1 MKTADLQVF
10 GHASKYWIET
20 NQKTHSNLDI
30 SSKIDAE
37 RLLVC
42 SLHERQ
48 IKLFFWKTHRH
59 CRKIITRL

>member
-48 IKLFFWKTHRH
+48 IKLFF
-59 CRKIITRL
+59 